1 MSRIRLKTKY
11 KTLGAYG
18 TTEERILYAVHNNS
32 SDVVTFYHEDGDVLM
47 TIEEIDDNMFEAIS
61 RLWAPWKDKNQL
73 NETVEYMNEID
84 MKICD
89 IW

>member
-11 KTLGAYG
+11 KTSGVYG

-32 SDVVTFYHEDGDVLM
+32 SDIVTFYHEDGDVLM
-47 TIEEIDDNMFEAIS
+47 TIEEIDDNMFEAIAK
-61 RLWAPWKDKNQL
+61 LWAPYKNRSEL
-73 NETVEYMNEID
+73 IDGVEHMNEID